1 MRLAEIAEDV
11 PVIYDIIRAKLE
23 AGQTIFFYEIDK
35 RGVRHF
41 GGCVDSLTTENGI
54 EIDLTYTDFDDDKKQ
69 LYNALY
75 EVTGLKQWKLQ
86 KTEDGWDLL
95 VRGYD

>member
-23 AGQTIFFYEIDK
+23 AGQEIFFYEIDK
-35 RGVRHF
+35 RGERHY
-41 GGCVDSLTTENGI
+41 GGRVYSLTTENGV
-54 EIDLTYTDFDDDKKQ
+54 EIDLTYLDFDDGTEQK
-69 LYNALY
+69 YNALY